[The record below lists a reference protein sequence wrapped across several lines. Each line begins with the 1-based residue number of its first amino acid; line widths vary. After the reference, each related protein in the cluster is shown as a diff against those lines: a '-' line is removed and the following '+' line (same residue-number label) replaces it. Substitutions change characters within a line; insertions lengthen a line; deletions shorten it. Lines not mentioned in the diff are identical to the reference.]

1 MTAQPTQRPTTP
13 PAAPTCEGKHIHVI
27 SLGAGVQSTMLYLLA
42 CERHPIMPP
51 IDAAIFADTGEEPRA
66 VYEHLQ
72 WLKTLNGPP
81 IIERN
86 AGNRLGDGLIGGKGP
101 TGYSYETTKNR
112 DGVRERFASI
122 PAFTLAKDGSVG
134 MTRRQCTAEY
144 KVDVVDR
151 SIRRDVLG
159 LKPRQRIPA
168 GVTIHQYMGLSF
180 DEARRVLRVRAQFYK
195 RTNQVAHFP
204 LFESN
209 TTRAGCKGWLAS
221 RVPHVV
227 PRSACTFCPY
237 HSQEEW
243 RAVKAGDPADWA
255 RACEVDDALRAG
267 AVASRGATNQ
277 LFVHRSC
284 VPIRDADLGTDN
296 KEADAQSEMEFA
308 RECEGMCGV

>member
-1 MTAQPTQRPTTP
+1 MILKD
-13 PAAPTCEGKHIHVI
+13 GKREFHVL

-42 CERHPIMPP
+42 CERHPCMGPG
-51 IDAAIFADTGEEPRA
+51 IDAAIFADTGEEPRK

-72 WLKTLNGPP
+72 WLKSLNGPP

-86 AGNRLGDGLIGGKGP
+86 AGNRLGDGLLFGVRL
-101 TGYSYETTKNR
+101 TGYSYVINKNR

-144 KVDVVDR
+144 KVDVVER

-159 LKPRQRIPA
+159 LKPRQRTPA
-168 GVTIHQYMGLSF
+168 DVIVHQYFGLSF
-180 DEARRVLRVRAQFYK
+180 DEARRVVRVRAQFYGK
-195 RTNQVAHFP
+195 TNAVPHFP
-204 LFESN
+204 LFETQ
-209 TTRAGCKGWLAS
+209 TTRAGCNAWLS
-221 RVPHVV
+221 GRVPHTV

-237 HSQEEW
+237 HSNAEW
-243 RAVKAGDPADWA
+243 RAVRDGDPADWE
-255 RACEVDDALRAG
+255 RACAVDDGLR
-267 AVASRGATNQ
+267 VQSSPCVRGATDQ

-284 VPIRDADLGTDN
+284 VPLRIADIGQDPVDN
-296 KEADAQSEMEFA
+296 GQMEMEFA